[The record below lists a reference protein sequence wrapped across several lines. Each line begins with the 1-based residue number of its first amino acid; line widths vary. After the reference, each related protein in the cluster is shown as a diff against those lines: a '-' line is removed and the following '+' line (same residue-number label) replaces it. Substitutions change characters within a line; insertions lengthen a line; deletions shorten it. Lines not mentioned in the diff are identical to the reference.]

1 MAEREKPANA
11 AKSKPKKSVYIETL
25 SGEALARY
33 KKKLELIDGVDPYQI
48 NKKYWSS
55 DEEKLPAIS
64 YPDLLSYLLFTPSPY
79 SKEDLK
85 AIKST
90 ESYNQFLNGFVREVN
105 VFTVQQNDKIPD
117 EDQICCVTSRVSF
130 STSSA

>member
-11 AKSKPKKSVYIETL
+11 AKSKPKKPMYIETL

-48 NKKYWSS
+48 NKKDWSS

-90 ESYNQFLNGFVREVN
+90 EAYNQFLNGFVKEVN
-105 VFTVQQNDKIPD
+105 VFTVQQNDKLPD

-130 STSSA
+130 SASSA

>member
-1 MAEREKPANA
+1 M
-11 AKSKPKKSVYIETL
+11 YIETL
-25 SGEALARY
+25 YGEALARY

-48 NKKYWSS
+48 NKKDWSS

-90 ESYNQFLNGFVREVN
+90 EAYNQFLNGFVREVN

-117 EDQICCVTSRVSF
+117 EDQICCVTLHPG
-130 STSSA
+130 